1 MLNLFKTNVPILKK
15 PAECLVNQINRMLL
29 AENGLTVFQKSSFSF
44 KKNQNISSSKQQQ
57 QKHYITR

>member
-15 PAECLVNQINRMLL
+15 PAECSVDQINRMLL
-29 AENGLTVFQKSSFSF
+29 AENGLTVFQKSLFSF

-57 QKHYITR
+57 KHYITR